1 MKIDQLDTP
10 ALVVDLDRLQA
21 NIDRL
26 QRYLDAHG
34 IANRPHIKTHKTPQI
49 ALMQIQA
56 GAVGITCQKIG
67 EAEVMADAGCS
78 DIFLPYNIVGEGKLA
93 RLVTLAQRV
102 RLSLTADSAFTV
114 QGYTQ
119 AAQRAGIDLAVLI
132 EFDSGLGR
140 CGVQTPQEAARLALQ
155 IANAEHLQF
164 AGLMTFPGDAGSD
177 QFVQETRALL
187 RADGIPIER
196 VSYGGTPTMWQAHER
211 GEVSEYRAGTYVYGD
226 RATIRSGAM
235 SLDEVALHVVATVVS
250 RPTADRAILD
260 AGSKTLFSDLLG
272 LDGYGLILEYPQ
284 ACIPKT
290 SEEHGFVD
298 LSRCTHKPQIGERV
312 TIVPNHVCVTVNLFD
327 EVYGARG
334 DEIETVWPVAA
345 RGRVR

>member
-21 NIDRL
+21 NIERL
-26 QRYLDAHG
+26 QRYLDAHA

-49 ALMQIQA
+49 ARMQLAA
-56 GAVGITCQKIG
+56 GAAGITCQKIG
-67 EAEVMADAGCS
+67 EAEVMADAGCG
-78 DIFLPYNIVGEGKLA
+78 DIFLPYNIVGEAKLA
-93 RLVTLAQRV
+93 RLAALARRV
-102 RLSLTADSAFTV
+102 KLSLTADSAFTV
-114 QGYTQ
+114 QGYAQ
-119 AAQRAGIDLAVLI
+119 AAQEAGIELEVLI

-140 CGVQTPQEAARLALQ
+140 CGVQTPREAADLARQ
-155 IANAEHLQF
+155 IVNAEHLQF
-164 AGLMTFPGDAGSD
+164 VGLMTFPGDAGSD
-177 QFVQETRALL
+177 QFVRETRALL
-187 RADGIPIER
+187 QADSIPIER

-211 GEVSEYRAGTYVYGD
+211 GEVTEYRAGTYVYGD
-226 RATIRSGAM
+226 RATVRSGAM
-235 SLDEVALHVVATVVS
+235 GLDEVALHVIATMVS

-272 LDGYGLILEYPQ
+272 LDGYGLILEYPE
-284 ACIPKT
+284 ASIPQT

-298 LSRCTHKPQIGERV
+298 LSRCAHRPQIGERV
-312 TIVPNHVCVTVNLFD
+312 TVVPNHVCVTVNLFD

-334 DEIETVWPVAA
+334 DEVETAWPVAA